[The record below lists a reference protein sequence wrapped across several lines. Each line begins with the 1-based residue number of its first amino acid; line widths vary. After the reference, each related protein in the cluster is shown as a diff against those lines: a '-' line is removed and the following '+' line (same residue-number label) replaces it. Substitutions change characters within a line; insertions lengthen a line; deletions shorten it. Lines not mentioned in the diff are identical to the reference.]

1 MKRLFLVDGHSLIYR
16 AFYAIKLLSTST
28 GIPTNAVYG
37 FTIMLLKL
45 IKEEKPEY
53 LAVVFDSKVPTFRH
67 KKYPEY
73 KAQRQKM
80 PGEMQSQMSLIM
92 EVISAFNI
100 PIFAKDEYEADDII
114 GTIAKRYENEVDE
127 IVVVS
132 GDKDILQIVDD
143 KIKVLATKKGLSETV
158 LYDVQ
163 GVNEKFGVQPHNII
177 DLLGL
182 SGDTSD
188 NIPGIKGVGEKTAVK
203 LIQQFG
209 DIENLLNNLNQVSNE
224 NLRENINGHSQSAI
238 MSKELV
244 TLDTTVP
251 IEVDLEACKIKDYD
265 KEKVFEILNRL
276 EFKKLLKE
284 LGLYK
289 KEVSGDYHIIAD
301 KDKFQILLN
310 SLKDTSLFSINLVTT
325 SINPMNAQIVGI
337 AISLKPYCA
346 YYIPIAHEYPGAP
359 PQLKKE
365 YVLEALKPFLEAIN
379 TKKLGQNIKYELII
393 LTNHGIR
400 LKGTKFDTMIASY
413 LINSTAKHNLEEII
427 LNYYG
432 ITKPSAKDIMAK
444 GTSISA
450 VEIQQ
455 AGEYACSNADFIHRL
470 GDEILRFRLNEE
482 NLISLFE
489 EIEMPLV
496 DVLAQM
502 EQDGIKIDIYYLKE
516 LSQEFGKRLNDLEKE
531 IYILAGTEFNINSP
545 KQLGFILFEKLKM
558 PVKKKTKTGFST
570 DEQVLKELSYY
581 HELPDKLLEYREVSK
596 LKSTYVEALI
606 SLTNP
611 ITHRLH
617 TSYNQTIA
625 ATGRLTSSEPN
636 LQNIPIR
643 TELGN
648 RIREAFIADEG
659 YLLLSADYSQIE
671 LRLLAHISLDERLI
685 NAFRNDEDIHT
696 QTAIEI
702 FGGSPDLVTPEMRR
716 AAKVVNFGI
725 TYGMSAYGL
734 SQELKISPTQANEI
748 INRYFERYPGVKSY
762 IDKTIEEAKL
772 KGYVST
778 LWGRKR
784 YLPEI
789 NSESRQLR
797 EFAYRQAVN
806 MPIQGS
812 CADLIKIAMLNIYKK
827 LDRQK
832 AQMLLQVHDELIFE
846 VKKENLDEISGLVKE
861 CMEGAGQFLV
871 PIKVDIHWGKN
882 WGEI

>member
-100 PIFAKDEYEADDII
+100 PIFAKGEYEADDII

-209 DIENLLNNLNQVSNE
+209 GIENLLNNLNQVSNE

-244 TLDTTVP
+244 TLDTNVP

-310 SLKDTSLFSINLVTT
+310 SLKNTSSFSINLVTT
-325 SINPMNAQIVGI
+325 AINPMNAQIVGI

-365 YVLEALKPFLEAIN
+365 YVLEALKPFLEAKN

-393 LTNHGIR
+393 LTNQGIR

-455 AGEYACSNADFIHRL
+455 VGEYACSNADFIHRL

-502 EQDGIKIDIYYLKE
+502 EQDGIKIDIHYLKE

-570 DEQVLKELSYY
+570 DEQVLKELSCY

-648 RIREAFIADEG
+648 RIRAAFIADEG

-748 INRYFERYPGVKSY
+748 ISRYFERYPGVKSY

-871 PIKVDIHWGKN
+871 PIKIDIHWGKN